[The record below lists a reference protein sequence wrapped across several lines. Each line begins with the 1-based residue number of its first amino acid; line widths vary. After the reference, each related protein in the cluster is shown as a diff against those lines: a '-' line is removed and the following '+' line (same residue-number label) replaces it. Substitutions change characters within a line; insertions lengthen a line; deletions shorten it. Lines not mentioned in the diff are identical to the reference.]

1 MVLWF
6 QTWAAGCTVM
16 FSNKIKNQRENKLED
31 VKSLIFDMLSFRC
44 LREIQMDVTRR
55 RLAVWVGQEKKKL
68 GMEGCFSEVM
78 ETEDLPRRE
87 CEK

>member
-6 QTWAAGCTVM
+6 QTWAAGYTVM

-55 RLAVWVGQEKKKL
+55 RLAVWVGQEKKKNL
-68 GMEGCFSEVM
+68 GWKDVFQKSWE
-78 ETEDLPRRE
+78 
-87 CEK
+87 